1 MKFNPNFFSTG
12 PGTYDASSFIKGLD
26 NNPFSLNSST
36 SSSMFDPVTLG
47 LGAGSLAL
55 SFLGQRNSN
64 RIAQDNI
71 AAAREQNFLNRQA
84 AKDAARIQQQENAFD
99 RSAMYGWGADLD
111 FQRQVDAEMLN
122 TGVFGERRQN
132 LANRQKVFDQALL
145 NSPDAKEYMQFQ
157 NRLKIEQT
165 LAEKMGA
172 MQGMFGPI
180 APINTSTMFTS

>member
-1 MKFNPNFFSTG
+1 MKFNPKFFSTG

-145 NSPDAKEYMQFQ
+145 NSPDAKEYMRFQ

-180 APINTSTMFTS
+180 RPINIDTMFS

>member
-1 MKFNPNFFSTG
+1 
-12 PGTYDASSFIKGLD
+12 
-26 NNPFSLNSST
+26 
-36 SSSMFDPVTLG
+36 MFDPVTLA

-55 SFLGQRNSN
+55 GFGQLNKSD

-84 AKDAARIQQQENAFD
+84 AKEAARIQQQENAFD
-99 RSAMYGWGADLD
+99 RAAMYGWGADLD

-132 LANRQKVFDQALL
+132 LANRQKIFDQALL

-172 MQGMFGPI
+172 MQGMFGQI

>member
-1 MKFNPNFFSTG
+1 MKFNPKFFSTG

-26 NNPFSLNSST
+26 NNPFSLKSPT

-47 LGAGSLAL
+47 LGLGSLGL

-64 RIAQDNI
+64 RIAQQQID
-71 AAAREQNFLNRQA
+71 AAAQQNFLNRQA
-84 AKDAARIQQQENAFD
+84 NREAARIQQQENAAD

-111 FQRQVDAEMLN
+111 FQRQIDAEKLN
-122 TGVFGERRQN
+122 TGIFGERRQN
-132 LANRQKVFDQALL
+132 LANREKIFNQALL

-172 MQGMFGPI
+172 MQGMFGQI
-180 APINTSTMFTS
+180 RPINISTMFS